1 MSIVI
6 FIWSQNWY
14 LAYYTIFIF
23 PATNMED
30 LHCKYHNT
38 GCLRETVI
46 YNLFMRDLKK
56 CVNPMI
62 WRAYIG
68 RFFTHSPHISGY
80 FKTLTDTIRPQQ
92 TPFNIN
98 INRHTTFKCPFL
110 VSGDV
115 CWCRFPSVGD
125 LCCPQLSWDTR
136 KRRLRAYEWSV
147 SMFVRF
153 GAANVFNGKNSER
166 LNYVQL
172 RLFYQNTKTS
182 L

>member
-30 LHCKYHNT
+30 LHCKYHIT
-38 GCLRETVI
+38 GWLRETVN
-46 YNLFMRDLKK
+46 YNFFMRDLKK

-80 FKTLTDTIRPQQ
+80 FKTLTDTIRSDP
-92 TPFNIN
+92 
-98 INRHTTFKCPFL
+98 NRHNSTSTLTATQLSNVLF
-110 VSGDV
+110 
-115 CWCRFPSVGD
+115 WCLGTSVGAVFC
-125 LCCPQLSWDTR
+125 LLGTFAVPNCPEIPERGVW
-136 KRRLRAYEWSV
+136 EH
-147 SMFVRF
+147 M
-153 GAANVFNGKNSER
+153 SE
-166 LNYVQL
+166 V
-172 RLFYQNTKTS
+172 
-182 L
+182 